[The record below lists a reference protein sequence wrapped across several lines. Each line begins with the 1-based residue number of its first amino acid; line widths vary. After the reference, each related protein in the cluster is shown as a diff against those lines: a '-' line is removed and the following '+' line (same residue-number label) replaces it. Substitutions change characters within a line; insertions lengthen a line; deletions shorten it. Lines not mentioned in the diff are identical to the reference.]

1 MTTIIEKA
9 INMAVQNLNAAGCR
23 YFIIKPD
30 GTELGDRTLLAPP
43 EPKRHHKKVYKFAHL
58 GYKATLEGMKA
69 GDVKTFTPPE
79 GVPVE
84 SYRKVITA
92 TASKVF
98 GSGNYLTAI
107 KDGTVEVMRT
117 GGAP

>member
-1 MTTIIEKA
+1 MSTIIDKA

-30 GTELGDRTLLAPP
+30 GTELGDKTLLEPVK
-43 EPKRHHKKVYKFAHL
+43 PKRHHQKVYKFAHL

-107 KDGTVEVMRT
+107 KDDTVEVMRT
-117 GGAP
+117 GGAT